1 MLGGASIQ
9 GLTRFLLTCL
19 LQSTHENHEVVR
31 KKDYNAC
38 FRKKN
43 AVTFVKDIKA
53 DYIQGDYYIGIL

>member
-31 KKDYNAC
+31 MHASE
-38 FRKKN
+38 KKN
-43 AVTFVKDIKA
+43 AVTFVKDVKA